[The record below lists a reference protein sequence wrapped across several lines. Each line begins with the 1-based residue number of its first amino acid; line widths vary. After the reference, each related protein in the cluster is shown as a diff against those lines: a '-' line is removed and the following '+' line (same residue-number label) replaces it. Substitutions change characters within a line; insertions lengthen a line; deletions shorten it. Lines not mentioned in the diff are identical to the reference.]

1 LPIFWGRYAARWAST
16 PTLVP
21 APKDGSMRCFGPAGG
36 RRGRWAATAEAA
48 AMVTEAAEAVGMA
61 ELATTVWRVA
71 AARAVVAL
79 ARAEAMMAASLHL
92 FWLGGGGGEYG
103 GG

>member
-1 LPIFWGRYAARWAST
+1 
-16 PTLVP
+16 
-21 APKDGSMRCFGPAGG
+21 
-36 RRGRWAATAEAA
+36 
-48 AMVTEAAEAVGMA
+48 MVTEAAEAVGMA